1 MRQPSRSSS
10 GAVIAIV
17 GIAAL
22 LALGGLFGTREETR
36 QADSPDVLGTVADD
50 LEAKLVGK
58 RQEGGFSL
66 LGITFSQPD
75 HYVEVAFAVTA
86 GCGEQLGDGDR
97 WPVTSPECAGP
108 ADLAGPL
115 RRSGRSAAG
124 EVIVSVTVDVSADC
138 YDAIEPGMS
147 WPLLDAACAAPP
159 QAP

>member
-36 QADSPDVLGTVADD
+36 QADSPDVLGTLSDD
-50 LEAKLVGK
+50 LDAKLVGK

-75 HYVEVAFAVTA
+75 HYLEVAFAVTA
-86 GCGEQLGDGDR
+86 GCGEQLGDEDR
-97 WPVTSPECAGP
+97 WPVANPECTGP
-108 ADLAGPL
+108 ADLTGPL
-115 RRSGRSAAG
+115 RLSGHTAAG
-124 EVIVSVTVDVSADC
+124 DVIVSVTAEVSADC
-138 YDAIEPGMS
+138 YAAIEPGVS